1 VSMTKKAWLLAG
13 VAALAVVSVAA
24 KKFMAPPAVDG
35 PATAARIVA
44 SLAEHCPMAQP
55 GDVAAFDACRTT
67 IGQGPEGEA
76 VGTGSVLWGG
86 EQPSLALKDKNLT
99 WFRGDLFQRMYLS
112 LYMFTGE
119 WTGEARDDG
128 TYVIRT
134 QAYFR
139 NELPPGHFP
148 YPFWHSA
155 AKWDAYEK
163 SNQLNFYLSPD
174 GRVRMVTRHNGGSAS
189 ARPEYRHVEPP
200 AFAGQWNWTDAN
212 GQAQPQVT
220 LFSDLYSAGNPH
232 LQELDQRYRAFALN
246 LRDADCTSCHVPD
259 GHKIMRKLTLLNTP
273 LHTAG
278 QIEEAL
284 RSIRETSM
292 PVNKQGDKVKLEP
305 ELRETL
311 LRNGEEFRRVLHEA
325 DAWEKAN
332 NTGPSAARAALS
344 GG

>member
-1 VSMTKKAWLLAG
+1 MTKKTWLLAG
-13 VAALAVVSVAA
+13 VASLALVFIGA
-24 KKFMAPPAVDG
+24 KAFLASPSVDG

-44 SLAEHCPMAQP
+44 SLAERCPMTTP

-76 VGTGSVLWGG
+76 VGSGSLLWGG
-86 EQPSLALKDKNLT
+86 EQPNLALKDKNLT
-99 WFRGDLFQRMYLS
+99 WFRGDLFMRMYMS
-112 LYMFTGE
+112 LYMFAGE

-163 SNQLNFYLSPD
+163 SNQISLYLSPD
-174 GRVRMVTRHNGGSAS
+174 GKVRMVTRHSGGSDS
-189 ARPEYRHVEPP
+189 ARPAGYHHVDPP
-200 AFAGQWNWTDAN
+200 VFAGQWNWRDAN

-220 LFSDLYSAGNPH
+220 LFSDLYSANNPH
-232 LQELDQRYRAFALN
+232 LTELDQRYRAFALN
-246 LRDADCTSCHVPD
+246 MRDADCESCHVPD
-259 GHKIMRKLTLLNTP
+259 GHKLMRKLTLLNTP

-278 QIEEAL
+278 EVDAAL
-284 RSIRETSM
+284 RSIREATM
-292 PVNKQGDKVKLEP
+292 PVNKQGDKVRLEP

-311 LRNGEEFRRVLHEA
+311 LRNGEEFRRLLKEA
-325 DAWEKAN
+325 DAWEHAQG
-332 NTGPSAARAALS
+332 TGRLARAPVPR
-344 GG
+344 G